1 MAPKKL
7 YENLLNEKGTGQK
20 TMKKIQRLKQGD
32 KVMTKVKT
40 IIIAGILFLCSCS
53 DSSTSSSN
61 TEYSS
66 DAVSELSSSSEGTSS
81 TGVAVSSS
89 GTLTSSSSLVVVDP
103 MSSESK
109 SSSSN
114 SGIITNKALPIS
126 LYMTTAS
133 KVLQKTVQSIDAMKK
148 EAYDIDLDT
157 INATTEFWFII
168 VNNGDSAITGLK
180 ITSDHASFKVTPD
193 TMVTLSPLNGDIG
206 MITLIKVTIE
216 HGISASGLE
225 NANLLTGDQYSHIK
239 FSGNYMDSAF
249 SVTYTM
255 HSFAKRMVVYLNV
268 PDTVLMQRWDVITSF
283 QTPHI
288 TDSLYLLQGHYDNP
302 TENYSSKFRYVYVD
316 ANSND
321 CYVEFSNNNVSYTV
335 DSSFNKTF
343 KSMTEFE
350 ALSTEDVYSFVVT
363 DSVAYNYFVDKT
375 SYTTYFDN
383 YSTYLRD
390 RNCATLVIDNYYNT
404 QYIVK

>member
-1 MAPKKL
+1 
-7 YENLLNEKGTGQK
+7 
-20 TMKKIQRLKQGD
+20 
-32 KVMTKVKT
+32 MTKIKT
-40 IIIAGILFLCSCS
+40 TIIAGILFLCSCS

-66 DAVSELSSSSEGTSS
+66 EAQTELSSSSVGTSS
-81 TGVAVSSS
+81 SDIAVSSS

-180 ITSDHASFKVTPD
+180 ITSDHSSFKVTPD
-193 TMVTLSPLNGDIG
+193 TMVTLSPLNGDVG

-268 PDTVLMQRWDVITSF
+268 PDTVTMIKNGWVPTF
-283 QTPHI
+283 QSVHNA
-288 TDSLYLLQGHYDNP
+288 DSLSMIEYHGYTL
-302 TENYSSKFRYVYVD
+302 ENFSSQFRYVSVD

-321 CYVEFSNNNVSYTV
+321 CYVEFSNMADSAYTV
-335 DSSFNKTF
+335 NVNNNRTYQSMAEFYSINEGLIYIKDST
-343 KSMTEFE
+343 
-350 ALSTEDVYSFVVT
+350 VYNQFTT
-363 DSVAYNYFVDKT
+363 DSLVA
-375 SYTTYFDN
+375 TYFNN

>member
-1 MAPKKL
+1 
-7 YENLLNEKGTGQK
+7 
-20 TMKKIQRLKQGD
+20 
-32 KVMTKVKT
+32 MTKIKT

-66 DAVSELSSSSEGTSS
+66 EAQTELSSSSVGTSS
-81 TGVAVSSS
+81 SDIAVSSS

-180 ITSDHASFKVTPD
+180 ITSDHSSFKVTPD
-193 TMVTLSPLNGDIG
+193 TMVTLSPLNGDVG

-288 TDSLYLLQGHYDNP
+288 TDSLYLLQGHDNP

-343 KSMTEFE
+343 KSMTEFD

-363 DSVAYNYFVDKT
+363 DSVAYNYFIDKT

>member
-1 MAPKKL
+1 
-7 YENLLNEKGTGQK
+7 
-20 TMKKIQRLKQGD
+20 
-32 KVMTKVKT
+32 MTKVKT

-66 DAVSELSSSSEGTSS
+66 EAVSELSSSSVGTSS
-81 TGVAVSSS
+81 TGVAVSSNS
-89 GTLTSSSSLVVVDP
+89 TLTSSSSIVVVDP

-114 SGIITNKALPIS
+114 GGIITNKALPIS

-193 TMVTLSPLNGDIG
+193 TMVTLSPLNGDVG

-288 TDSLYLLQGHYDNP
+288 TDSLYLLVGENI
-302 TENYSSKFRYVYVD
+302 TTNYSSKFRYIYVD
-316 ANSND
+316 ANSSN

-343 KSMTEFE
+343 NSMTEFE
-350 ALSTEDVYSFVVT
+350 ALSTEDVYSVVVT

-383 YSTYLRD
+383 YATYLRD

>member
-1 MAPKKL
+1 
-7 YENLLNEKGTGQK
+7 
-20 TMKKIQRLKQGD
+20 
-32 KVMTKVKT
+32 MTKVKT

-66 DAVSELSSSSEGTSS
+66 EAVSELSSSSITGSS
-81 TGVAVSSS
+81 SSDIAVSSS
-89 GTLTSSSSLVVVDP
+89 STLTSSSSLVVVDP

-180 ITSDHASFKVTPD
+180 ITSDHSSFKVTPD
-193 TMVTLSPLNGDIG
+193 TMVTLSPLNGDVG

-268 PDTVLMQRWDVITSF
+268 PDTVTMQRPGVATSF

-288 TDSLYLLQGHYDNP
+288 ADSLYLITDTYTVG
-302 TENYSSKFRYVYVD
+302 TENYSSKFRYIYVD
-316 ANSND
+316 ANSSN
-321 CYVEFSNNNVSYTV
+321 CYLEFSNDGIPYTV

>member
-1 MAPKKL
+1 
-7 YENLLNEKGTGQK
+7 
-20 TMKKIQRLKQGD
+20 MKKIQRLKQGD

-66 DAVSELSSSSEGTSS
+66 EAVSELSSSSVGTSS
-81 TGVAVSSS
+81 SDIAVSSS
-89 GTLTSSSSLVVVDP
+89 GTLTSSSSIVVVDP

-114 SGIITNKALPIS
+114 GGIITNKALPIS

-180 ITSDHASFKVTPD
+180 ITSDHPSFKVTPD

-206 MITLIKVTIE
+206 MITLIKVTVE

-268 PDTVLMQRWDVITSF
+268 PDTVLMQRGFVVTSF

-288 TDSLYLLQGHYDNP
+288 TDSLYLVGDNS
-302 TENYSSKFRYVYVD
+302 TRTKNYSSKFRYIYVD
-316 ANSND
+316 SNSSN
-321 CYVEFSNNNVSYTV
+321 CYLEFSNDGIPYTV

-343 KSMTEFE
+343 KSVTEFE

-363 DSVAYNYFVDKT
+363 DKVTYNDFVDKT

>member
-1 MAPKKL
+1 
-7 YENLLNEKGTGQK
+7 
-20 TMKKIQRLKQGD
+20 
-32 KVMTKVKT
+32 MTKIKT
-40 IIIAGILFLCSCS
+40 TIIAGILFLCSCS

-66 DAVSELSSSSEGTSS
+66 EAQTELSSSSVGTSS
-81 TGVAVSSS
+81 SDIAVSSS

-133 KVLQKTVQSIDAMKK
+133 KVLQKTVQSISAMKK

-180 ITSDHASFKVTPD
+180 ITSDHSSFKVTPD
-193 TMVTLSPLNGDIG
+193 TMVTLSPLNGDVG

-288 TDSLYLLQGHYDNP
+288 TDSLYLLQGHDNP

-343 KSMTEFE
+343 KSMTEFD

-363 DSVAYNYFVDKT
+363 DSVAYNYFIDKT

>member
-1 MAPKKL
+1 
-7 YENLLNEKGTGQK
+7 
-20 TMKKIQRLKQGD
+20 
-32 KVMTKVKT
+32 MTKVKT

-66 DAVSELSSSSEGTSS
+66 EAQTELSSSSVGTSS
-81 TGVAVSSS
+81 SDIAVSSS

-180 ITSDHASFKVTPD
+180 ITSDHSSFKVTPD
-193 TMVTLSPLNGDIG
+193 TIVTLSPLNGDVG

-225 NANLLTGDQYSHIK
+225 NANLLTNDQYSHIK
-239 FSGNYMDSAF
+239 FSSNYMDSAF
-249 SVTYTM
+249 SITYTM
-255 HSFAKRMVVYLNV
+255 HSFTKRMVVYLNV
-268 PDTVLMQRWDVITSF
+268 PDTVLMQRGFVVTSF
-283 QTPHI
+283 QTPHV
-288 TDSLYLLQGHYDNP
+288 TDSLYLLSGVGNAVK
-302 TENYSSKFRYVYVD
+302 NYSSKFRYIYVD
-316 ANSND
+316 ANSSN

-363 DSVAYNYFVDKT
+363 DSVAYNYFIDKT

>member
-1 MAPKKL
+1 
-7 YENLLNEKGTGQK
+7 
-20 TMKKIQRLKQGD
+20 
-32 KVMTKVKT
+32 MTKVKT

-66 DAVSELSSSSEGTSS
+66 EAVSELSSSSITGSS
-81 TGVAVSSS
+81 SSDIAVSSS
-89 GTLTSSSSLVVVDP
+89 STLTSSSSLVVVDP

-180 ITSDHASFKVTPD
+180 ITSDHSSFKVTPD
-193 TMVTLSPLNGDIG
+193 TMVTLSPLNGDVG

-268 PDTVLMQRWDVITSF
+268 PDTVTMQRPGVATSF

-288 TDSLYLLQGHYDNP
+288 ADSLYLITDTYTVG
-302 TENYSSKFRYVYVD
+302 TENYSSKFRYIYVD
-316 ANSND
+316 ANSSN

-343 KSMTEFE
+343 KAMTEFE

-363 DSVAYNYFVDKT
+363 DSITYKDFVDKT